1 MPDKEVIRILKE
13 NDLKVT
19 PQRTAVLEVI
29 LGLDFHPTVDNVID
43 YIRMNFPHVPFG
55 TVYKILDIFV
65 KKGII
70 QRIKTSDDV
79 IRFDAVKEQHH
90 HLYSENSEKIE
101 DYFDD
106 ELNKLLENYF
116 KKKKIPNFKIRDYKV
131 QIVGEFTEKNTDK

>member
-1 MPDKEVIRILKE
+1 MANKEVIRILTE

-29 LGLDFHPTVDNVID
+29 LGLDFHPSVDNVID

-55 TVYKILDIFV
+55 TVYKILDVFV

-70 QRIKTSDDV
+70 QRIKTSDDT
-79 IRFDAVKEQHH
+79 IRFDAVKESHH
-90 HLYSENSEKIE
+90 HLYSQNSERIE

-106 ELNKLLENYF
+106 ELNKLLENF
-116 KKKKIPNFKIRDYKV
+116 FRKKKIPNFKIRDYKV
-131 QIVGEFTEKNTDK
+131 QIVGEFTEKTTDK